1 MNTEVQQE
9 CVVPDKL
16 DDKNLNPKKVKL
28 KKESDNKESRN
39 SKRNYHSFVTT

>member
-1 MNTEVQQE
+1 MNTDVKQE

-16 DDKNLNPKKVKL
+16 DDKNLNPKKVKFR
-28 KKESDNKESRN
+28 KKESRN